1 MNFFQ
6 RISAVWRKI
15 GLVQRALLIAL
26 FLTFV
31 AAGALL
37 TYWAR
42 RPDMRM
48 LYQEI
53 APEEAAKITEKIS
66 DKGIAYE
73 LRNGGTSI
81 YVPREQVYQLRLD
94 MAKEGLPIGEQGG
107 YKIFDNEKI
116 GVSPF
121 VQGVNLKRA
130 LQEEL
135 AKSIQMIDGVVHAR
149 IHIVSP
155 EQTLFTTDAGK
166 TTASVV
172 LRLRPGYKLS
182 SLNIAAITHLVSGS
196 VEGLTSE
203 NVTVIDSQGN
213 LLSRESDPT
222 MASGASTVQDYRER
236 VEQNLARKVEDML
249 AAVLGPG
256 RATVRVSAV
265 IDMNSVST
273 VTEKLEPKGVA
284 TTEEITN
291 NSETGAGTP
300 SAAGEPAIPGSIKK
314 DETIITE
321 YEIGK
326 TVTQEIVLPGQIK
339 SLKVAAFVD
348 LSISDSNDAGAGN
361 SAAKLMQESD
371 VVAIIQNAL
380 GLEDETA
387 IKVVDVKFNRP
398 LESLVE
404 EEPSSWP
411 RYIAIARQA
420 SFGIMAVCALLVLRM
435 FRGAKSKVTSTAAA
449 GQLPEAE
456 GAAGLLPGGG
466 GISEPL
472 VLRRQIASALEQD
485 PEHVKQLFAS
495 WLEEKNG

>member
-6 RISAVWRKI
+6 KISAVWQKI

-31 AAGALL
+31 AAGVLL

-256 RATVRVSAV
+256 RATVRVSAI

-273 VTEKLEPKGVA
+273 VTEKLEPKGVP
-284 TTEEITN
+284 TKEEIVSG
-291 NSETGAGTP
+291 SETGAGTP
-300 SAAGEPAIPGSIKK
+300 SAEGGPAIPGSTKK
-314 DETIITE
+314 DETITTE
-321 YEIGK
+321 YEVGK

-348 LSISDSNDAGAGN
+348 LSISDANDAGAGN
-361 SAAKLMQESD
+361 SAAKIMQESD

-435 FRGAKSKVTSTAAA
+435 FRGAKSKVKSTAAA

-456 GAAGLLPGGG
+456 RAAGLLPGGG

-472 VLRRQIASALEQD
+472 VLRRQIASALEQN

-495 WLEEKNG
+495 WLEEKEG

>member
-6 RISAVWRKI
+6 KISAVWRKI

-37 TYWAR
+37 IYWAR

-94 MAKEGLPIGEQGG
+94 MAKEGLPVGEQGG

-121 VQGVNLKRA
+121 VQSVNLKRA

-135 AKSIQMIDGVVHAR
+135 AKSVQMIDGVVHAR

-155 EQTLFTTDAGK
+155 EQTLFTSDAGK

-182 SLNIAAITHLVSGS
+182 TLNVAAITHLVSGS

-213 LLSRESDPT
+213 ILSRESDPT

-236 VEQNLARKVEDML
+236 VEQNLANKVEDML

-256 RATVRVSAV
+256 RASVKVSAI

-273 VTEKLEPKGVA
+273 VTEKYEPKGVA
-284 TTEEITN
+284 TKEEIKSG
-291 NSETGAGTP
+291 SEAGAGTP
-300 SAAGEPAIPGSIKK
+300 SAGGGAAVPGSTKK
-314 DETIITE
+314 DETITTE
-321 YEIGK
+321 YEVGK
-326 TVTQEIVLPGQIK
+326 TVKQEVVLPGQIK

-348 LSISDSNDAGAGN
+348 LSISDANDTGTGS
-361 SAAKLMQESD
+361 SAAKIMQESD

-380 GLEDETA
+380 GLEDATA

-398 LESLVE
+398 LESLIE
-404 EEPSSWP
+404 EEPSNWP

-420 SFGIMAVCALLVLRM
+420 SLGIMAICALLVLRM
-435 FRGAKSKVTSTAAA
+435 FRGAKSKVASTAAV
-449 GQLPEAE
+449 GQLPGAE
-456 GAAGLLPGGG
+456 GAAGLLPDEAEG
-466 GISEPL
+466 SEPL
-472 VLRRQIASALEQD
+472 VLRRQIASALEHD

-495 WLEEKNG
+495 WLEDKGG